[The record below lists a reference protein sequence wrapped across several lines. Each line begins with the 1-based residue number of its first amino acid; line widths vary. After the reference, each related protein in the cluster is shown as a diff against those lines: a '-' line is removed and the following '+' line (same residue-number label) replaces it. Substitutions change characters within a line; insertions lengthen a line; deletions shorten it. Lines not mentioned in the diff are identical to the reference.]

1 MGGPGEPICMLPGML
16 ELVDLLLSES
26 IQLSGE
32 KLFMHASMCE
42 SKAAATRYVVIEL
55 ISQ

>member
-1 MGGPGEPICMLPGML
+1 MPGML

-42 SKAAATRYVVIEL
+42 SKRDEWFGV
-55 ISQ
+55 SQFAHIHVTFVWFSAS